1 VASLIGSLI
10 EVLENIGTEYENL
23 LGLSMKKTPVI
34 IAGDL
39 NQLAVITD
47 DEQRIVS
54 KINKYDSQMQ
64 KILKEIADVIDT
76 DVSELDLKVIIGFM
90 GPKPEEQ
97 EKLAVV
103 HDKLKSVV
111 TQVARVNDQ
120 NGELIKDALEMVQF
134 EMNILQATK
143 TAPETANYDRS
154 AISSGS
160 AIGVAAKGFD
170 AKQ

>member
-1 VASLIGSLI
+1 MASLIGSLI

>member
-39 NQLAVITD
+39 NQLAVITE

-64 KILKEIADVIDT
+64 KLLKEIADVIDT

-97 EKLAVV
+97 QKLAVV
-103 HDKLKSVV
+103 HDKLKGVV
-111 TQVARVNDQ
+111 AQVARINDQ

-143 TAPETANYDRS
+143 SAPETANYDRS

-170 AKQ
+170 ARQ

>member
-1 VASLIGSLI
+1 MASLIDSLI

-34 IAGDL
+34 VAGDL
-39 NQLAVITD
+39 NQMAVITEE
-47 DEQRIVS
+47 EQSIVS
-54 KINKYDSQMQ
+54 KINKLDAQMQ
-64 KILKEIADVIDT
+64 KTLKEIADVINT
-76 DVSELDLKVIIGFM
+76 DVSELDLQVIIGFM

-97 EKLAVV
+97 QKLAVV
-103 HDKLKSVV
+103 HDKLKNVV
-111 TQVARVNDQ
+111 LQVARVNDQ

-143 TAPETANYDRS
+143 AAPETANYDRS
-154 AISSGS
+154 AYNDGS
-160 AIGVAAKGFD
+160 VIGVMQRGFD

>member
-1 VASLIGSLI
+1 MASLIGSLI

-39 NQLAVITD
+39 NQLAVITE